1 MVSLSWEHGWGTQ
14 TGTQRE
20 QLIVP
25 ALRVA
30 PHVQI
35 LPRLQKGKLLRAWM
49 SLLHDQSLEIY
60 RTERYG
66 FPQLG
71 VRTSRTIFGGISAL
85 TFLNDA
91 LHPALFVDDL
101 AEVGLE
107 GVFIFDE
114 RRAVNGKDTRL
125 LFLGAGP
132 ARLINVSLDVCVLL
146 LTIQHACLPFANVR
160 WLPRSSWLGLLTYT
174 TCLETVGNQRI
185 EAGTELTAYYGAD
198 YCGLLTNACWTD

>member
-1 MVSLSWEHGWGTQ
+1 MVSLSWVHGWEPKRGHTE
-14 TGTQRE
+14 RIADHLSPE
-20 QLIVP
+20 
-25 ALRVA
+25 ACS
-30 PHVQI
+30 HVQI

-49 SLLHDQSLEIY
+49 SLLQDQSLQVY

-71 VRTSRTIFGGISAL
+71 VRTSRTNFGGISAL
-85 TFLNDA
+85 TFRNAA
-91 LHPALFVDDL
+91 LHPALFVDDV

-107 GVFIFDE
+107 GVSMFDK

-146 LTIQHACLPFANVR
+146 KPFSTLV
-160 WLPRSSWLGLLTYT
+160 SSSPMF
-174 TCLETVGNQRI
+174 
-185 EAGTELTAYYGAD
+185 AGCPDRRG
-198 YCGLLTNACWTD
+198 

>member
-1 MVSLSWEHGWGTQ
+1 
-14 TGTQRE
+14 
-20 QLIVP
+20 
-25 ALRVA
+25 VA
-30 PHVQI
+30 TRMGNTDGHTERAADSPSAESCPHVQI

-49 SLLHDQSLEIY
+49 SLLHDQSLEIF

-85 TFLNDA
+85 TFLNAA

-107 GVFIFDE
+107 GVSIFDE

-132 ARLINVSLDVCVLL
+132 ARLINVSLDAVRVAE
-146 LTIQHACLPFANVR
+146 TIQHACFPFANVR

-174 TCLETVGNQRI
+174 TCLETVGNRRI

-198 YCGLLTNACWTD
+198 YCGSLTNACWTD